1 MLRKITFFSRRR
13 RIYKGL
19 KQKHFYLGP
28 TLTFNI
34 LKFASQL
41 KTAGVPAVQAEVE
54 AEALLEV
61 FEANLSELVI
71 KEGLRHEIKKLEL
84 RMTIKLVQGWHIC
97 FDLQIFVNSF
107 SLWKKY
113 IAKYVEYD

>member
-1 MLRKITFFSRRR
+1 MGSARVRNQLFRAIKQVPYQNVINTGMYAEKNHFFSRRR

-41 KTAGVPAVQAEVE
+41 KTAGVPVVQAEVE

-84 RMTIKLVQGWHIC
+84 RMTIKLV
-97 FDLQIFVNSF
+97 
-107 SLWKKY
+107 
-113 IAKYVEYD
+113 